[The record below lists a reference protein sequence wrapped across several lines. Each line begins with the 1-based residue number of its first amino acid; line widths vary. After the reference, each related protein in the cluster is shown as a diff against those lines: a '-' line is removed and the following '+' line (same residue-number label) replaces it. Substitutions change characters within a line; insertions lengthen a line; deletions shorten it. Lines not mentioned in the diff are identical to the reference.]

1 MITRKATMTD
11 FPSSYINPWVA
22 RIERTP
28 ETPPLPAELIRLDRN
43 EHVGPIPKHV
53 VDAMLERIRPA
64 LLSDYPNPWHF
75 YQKLASRLGVSA
87 ESLLLVGGSDAA
99 IRSVCHV
106 LVRERDRVGMI
117 EPSYAMYPVY
127 TRMFGGEPVPVPIR
141 DDLMVG
147 FDELMDV
154 CRSVKLLFVAN
165 PNQPTGTLIEAAAL
179 LELVRHA
186 ASTGTI
192 VVVDEAYFPFSRF
205 SIIDAV
211 GTYPNLM
218 VIRTFSKAYGLA
230 GLRLGFV
237 VGSSTLVKAMY
248 KVRAAYDVNS
258 FAVLCADYLLD
269 HHEIVDDYVR
279 QVWRSAELLQSLARA
294 HDLEAPQT
302 ATNFQLIK
310 TAPRFDPKE
319 VSDRLRQGGF
329 VIRGPVGD
337 GVMKDYIRIT
347 LGEFDLIQRFAEAL
361 AGVFQALEDGVP
373 TRRVSGD
380 GR

>member
-1 MITRKATMTD
+1 MSD
-11 FPSSYINPWVA
+11 FPESYINPWVA

-28 ETPPLPAELIRLDRN
+28 ETPPLPAGLVRLDRN
-43 EHVGPIPKHV
+43 EHVGPIPERV
-53 VDAMLERIRPA
+53 ADAMLERVRPA

-75 YQKLASRLGVSA
+75 YQKLASRLGVA
-87 ESLLLVGGSDAA
+87 VENLLLVSGSDAA
-99 IRSVCHV
+99 IRSACHV
-106 LVRERDRVGMI
+106 LVREGDRVGMI

-141 DDLMVG
+141 DDLTVG

-154 CRSVKLLFVAN
+154 CRSVKLLFLAN
-165 PNQPTGTLIEAAAL
+165 PNQPTGMLIEAAPL
-179 LELVRHA
+179 VELVRHA

-205 SIIDAV
+205 SVMDAA
-211 GTYPNLM
+211 GTYSNLL

-237 VGSSTLVKAMY
+237 AGAGPLVKAMY
-248 KVRAAYDVNS
+248 KVRSAYDVNS

-269 HHEIVDDYVR
+269 HHEVVDDYVR
-279 QVWRSAELLQSLARA
+279 QVWQGAELLQSLARA
-294 HDLEAPQT
+294 HGLEAPET

-310 TAPRFDPKE
+310 TAPRFDPKD
-319 VSDRLRQGGF
+319 VADRLRQAGY

-337 GVMKDYIRIT
+337 GVMKDYIRVT
-347 LGEFDLIQRFAEAL
+347 LGEFGLIERFADVL
-361 AGVFQALEDGVP
+361 SDVLQAISGGEGAPV
-373 TRRVSGD
+373 RREGDSG
-380 GR
+380 R